1 MKLVFE
7 NFISNI
13 IQVPL
18 ESVVVG
24 SREKPRLNFKFCLL
38 PKFNHKLK
46 MTSRFTIKFYFNQST
61 KSNILYNIL
70 GYYNDDR
77 GFYCISCGHM
87 LLSVIPRFKAEFE
100 VLDDSRCSTFMLF
113 DREVA
118 ALVNCSAADL
128 LKDLVSVCINFSYK
142 SYYISVDF
150 FN

>member
-1 MKLVFE
+1 MANSNFSTPRIRNQENAQICQILFKTVRKTQNSRNRISQQNLYRWFRFKQQIPNMKLVFE

-70 GYYNDDR
+70 GYYNLPTLR
-77 GFYCISCGHM
+77 N
-87 LLSVIPRFKAEFE
+87 SVPEFKLNYHF
-100 VLDDSRCSTFMLF
+100 T
-113 DREVA
+113 
-118 ALVNCSAADL
+118 LVTL
-128 LKDLVSVCINFSYK
+128 
-142 SYYISVDF
+142 
-150 FN
+150 